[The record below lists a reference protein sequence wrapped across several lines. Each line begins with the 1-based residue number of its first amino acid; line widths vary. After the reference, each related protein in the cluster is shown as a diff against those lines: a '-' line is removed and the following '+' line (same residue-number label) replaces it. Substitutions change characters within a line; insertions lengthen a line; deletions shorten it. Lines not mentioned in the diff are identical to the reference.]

1 MTHYRAPSREDEIY
15 CTVWQKPY

>member
-1 MTHYRAPSREDEIY
+1 MTHHRAPSREDEIY